1 MTRKI
6 LSLNEKCQI
15 LQQRPYCFIC
25 EEPVSEENMTELNFD
40 HIRAL
45 DAGGSNDL
53 TNFAGV
59 HKKCH
64 RGKGTKSLE
73 DYKEEL
79 RLDKEFGSLL
89 RFTDVTKRLNPAKE
103 KILKK
108 FLLNGKKLLQNDI
121 QLTKKINVMIAE
133 KRKGLTNKEN
143 AAEKEA
149 ELFNEIATLEKE
161 RDFYQGKVKKQETVI
176 KSTEEAVKKM
186 EAERDEAIKTAD
198 EAINLKKDDKPEAIK
213 S

>member
-1 MTRKI
+1 MARKI

-103 KILKK
+103 KIQFKIDYEDRKITFGDNSEAQLYMCPNTTLWYFYHPIPRKYLISDIEVQPRGLEQK
-108 FLLNGKKLLQNDI
+108 RLRDLSLNLRRN
-121 QLTKKINVMIAE
+121 
-133 KRKGLTNKEN
+133 
-143 AAEKEA
+143 
-149 ELFNEIATLEKE
+149 F
-161 RDFYQGKVKKQETVI
+161 
-176 KSTEEAVKKM
+176 
-186 EAERDEAIKTAD
+186 
-198 EAINLKKDDKPEAIK
+198 
-213 S
+213 